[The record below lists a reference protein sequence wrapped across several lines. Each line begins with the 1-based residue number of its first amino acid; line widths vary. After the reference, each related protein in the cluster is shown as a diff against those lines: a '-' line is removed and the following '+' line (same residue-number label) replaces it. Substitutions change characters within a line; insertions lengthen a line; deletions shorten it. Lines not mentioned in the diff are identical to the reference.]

1 MTSKSNSI
9 TSAQK
14 GKNKQTITTRDI
26 LKSQSEIITH
36 YNHIAGQV
44 SMGNDLR
51 WADLQRFPE
60 LAFRTRA
67 NFLADHAG
75 HYVLNDAG
83 EWVDA
88 ATWWLKQKDRRRYSE
103 LIFDPA
109 LFFKNNGDPRHK
121 TERTDETV
129 WRLNLFTG
137 FAVKPN
143 KFGSC
148 DLFYEHLRE
157 NYCGGDAAT
166 HKTVMDWMAH
176 VVQRPGV
183 PVGWALAVVGDMG
196 SGKSVV
202 SDVLAEIVG
211 KRYSPVFST
220 PESLL
225 GKFNAPLAKCLV
237 GRVEEAFNP
246 RDPRHI
252 ATLKK
257 LLEGGEFMLENKG
270 IDPIMV
276 ENRAN
281 FIFTSNNPHFLTA
294 SGQGERRYFAFRCS
308 NGRQQDGVF
317 FSALKRQMKAGG
329 YAKLL
334 HDLLAR
340 DISGVDF
347 TSPPM
352 TAVLSTQ
359 IRASLGGL
367 ERWWA
372 DCLEAG
378 ELVFAQAPERCEPLG
393 WDDWAD
399 AENDAVQA
407 QAKAGISYTA
417 RPFQPLKAT
426 VMASAAAYARDYA
439 GRPPSPGVVG
449 KFLTEQGAL
458 GVRTKEAGE
467 RVQRF
472 RLPHLDTCRAT
483 FAQARPGLRLEDL
496 GGVSTPDNVVQM
508 TTAQAA

>member
-1 MTSKSNSI
+1 MTSKSNSN
-9 TSAQK
+9 TNRK
-14 GKNKQTITTRDI
+14 GGKEKPPVTTRDI
-26 LKSQSEIITH
+26 LISQSEVITH
-36 YNHIAGQV
+36 YNHISGQV

-88 ATWWLKQKDRRRYSE
+88 ASWWLKQKDRRRYAE
-103 LIFDPA
+103 VIFDPA
-109 LFFKNNGDPRHK
+109 LFFKNDGDPRHS
-121 TERTDETV
+121 TERSGETV

-157 NYCGGDAAT
+157 NYCGGDPAT
-166 HKTVMDWMAH
+166 LKTVLDWMAH
-176 VVQRPGV
+176 VVQRPGK
-183 PVGWALAVVGDMG
+183 PIGWALAVVGDMG
-196 SGKSVV
+196 CGKSVV

-225 GKFNAPLAKCLV
+225 GKFNAPLAKCLL

-276 ENRAN
+276 DNHAN
-281 FIFTSNNPHFLTA
+281 FIFTSNNEHFLTA
-294 SGQGERRYFAFRCS
+294 GTQGERRYFAFKCGD
-308 NGRQQDGVF
+308 GRQQDGAF

-334 HDLLAR
+334 HDLLER

-393 WDDWAD
+393 WDEWDDAEAD
-399 AENDAVQA
+399 AVTA
-407 QAKAGISYTA
+407 QAKVGVSYTA
-417 RPFQPLKAT
+417 RPFQPLKSV
-426 VMASAAAYARDYA
+426 VMASAASYARDYS

-449 KFLTEQGAL
+449 KFLAEQGAL
-458 GVRTKEAGE
+458 GVRTKEGGE

-472 RLPHLDTCRAT
+472 RFPALEACRAT
-483 FAQARPGLRLEDL
+483 FAQARTGLRLEDI
-496 GGVSTPDNVVQM
+496 GGVTTPDNVVQM

>member
-1 MTSKSNSI
+1 MSKNTNTNQNS
-9 TSAQK
+9 
-14 GKNKQTITTRDI
+14 GKKKPPVTTRDI
-26 LKSQSEIITH
+26 LKSQYEVINH
-36 YNHIAGQV
+36 YNHISGQV
-44 SMGNDLR
+44 SVGNDLR
-51 WADLQRFPE
+51 WVDLQRFPE
-60 LAFRTRA
+60 MAFRTRA

-75 HYVLNDAG
+75 HYVLSDAG

-103 LIFDPA
+103 AIFDPA
-109 LFFKNNGDPRHK
+109 LFFMNDGDPRHS
-121 TERTDETV
+121 TERNGETV

-148 DLFYEHLRE
+148 DLFYEHVRE
-157 NYCGGDAAT
+157 NYCDGDPAT
-166 HKTVMDWMAH
+166 YKTVMDWMAH
-176 VVQRPGV
+176 VVQRPGT
-183 PVGWALAVVGDMG
+183 PIGWALAVVGDMG
-196 SGKSVV
+196 CGKSVV

-225 GKFNAPLAKCLV
+225 GKFNAPLAKCLL
-237 GRVEEAFNP
+237 GRIEEAFNP

-270 IDPIMV
+270 IDPITV

-281 FIFTSNNPHFLTA
+281 FIFTSNNEHFLTA
-294 SGQGERRYFAFRCS
+294 SGQGERRYFAFKCG

-317 FSALKRQMKAGG
+317 FAALKRQMKAGG

-334 HDLLAR
+334 DDLRQR
-340 DISGVDF
+340 DISEVDF
-347 TSPPM
+347 TSPPR
-352 TAVLSTQ
+352 TSVLSTQ
-359 IRASLGGL
+359 IRASMTGID
-367 ERWWA
+367 RWWA

-378 ELVFAQAPERCEPLG
+378 ELVFAKAPEGVEPVS
-393 WDDWAD
+393 WDEWDEVEAD
-399 AENDAVQA
+399 AV
-407 QAKAGISYTA
+407 KAHATAGTSYVA
-417 RPFQPLKAT
+417 RPFQPLKAV
-426 VMASAAAYARDYA
+426 VMASAASYVRDYS
-439 GRPPSPGVVG
+439 GRPPSPAQVS
-449 KFLTEQGAL
+449 KFLAQQG
-458 GVRTKEAGE
+458 GIGIRQREGGE

-472 RLPHLDTCRAT
+472 RFPDLNSCRTA
-483 FAQARPGLRLEDL
+483 FAKARPGLRVEDL
-496 GGVSTPDNVVQM
+496 GGVTAPDSLVDL